1 MANQAPD
8 RRKVLEML
16 GTVAAVSQFPGFSR
30 WMYAA
35 EHSGDHPVQPRA
47 ATYEPQFFT
56 TAEYRAIDLLT
67 ELIIPKD
74 ESPGAR
80 DAGVSEFIDFMV
92 AHDPDI
98 QFPFRTGLAW
108 LDASATQRYGQDFS
122 KLPANHQEDLLRRL
136 AHRGRQLPTE
146 MEGQKFF
153 ILIRTYTV
161 MGYYTSKVGLEQL
174 NYPGLKFYSASP
186 ECPHKDD
193 PEHRHLPAGGI

>member
-1 MANQAPD
+1 MANQAPN
-8 RRKVLEML
+8 RRRVLEML
-16 GTVAAVSQFPGFSR
+16 GMVAAVSQFPGFSR

-35 EHSGDHPVQPRA
+35 EHSDDHAVQPRA
-47 ATYEPQFFT
+47 ATYKPQFFT
-56 TAEYRAIDLLT
+56 TAEYKTIDVLT

-80 DAGVSEFIDFMV
+80 DAGVSEFVDFMV

-108 LDASATQRYGQDFS
+108 LDANATQRYGQDFS
-122 KLPANHQEDLLRRL
+122 KLPADHQEDLLRRL
-136 AHRGRQLPTE
+136 AHRDRQVPTE

-153 ILIRTYTV
+153 SLIRTYTV
-161 MGYYTSKVGLEQL
+161 MGYYTSKIGLEQL

-193 PEHRHLPAGGI
+193 PEHRHLPAAKI

>member
-47 ATYEPQFFT
+47 AAYEPQFFT
-56 TAEYRAIDLLT
+56 TAEYWTIDLLT

-108 LDASATQRYGQDFS
+108 LDANATQRYGQDFS

-146 MEGQKFF
+146 VFYFDSDLYGDGLLHKQSWIRAAQLSRTE
-153 ILIRTYTV
+153 IL
-161 MGYYTSKVGLEQL
+161 
-174 NYPGLKFYSASP
+174 F
-186 ECPHKDD
+186 
-193 PEHRHLPAGGI
+193 GISRMPS